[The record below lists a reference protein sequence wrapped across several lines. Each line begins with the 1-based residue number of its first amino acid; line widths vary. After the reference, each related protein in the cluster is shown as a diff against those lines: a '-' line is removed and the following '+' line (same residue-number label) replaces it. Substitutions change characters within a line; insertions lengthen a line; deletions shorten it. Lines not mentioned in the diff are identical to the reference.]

1 LNDALSR
8 IQGLARRSVPQSF
21 PPHFLVDCSF
31 HEKINPQPK
40 YGAVFATLGSTRPND
55 MFASANSREKYRKRL
70 KTKPDEDASSEKH
83 SLQDTVPKE
92 PRSLVTRR
100 LRNVTTILHLALLRR
115 DIPRAERAFAL
126 LLRSE
131 KHGVSLTTL
140 WELGLEILLRSSRVS
155 ATTAEEFLGRVR
167 LTSSDIGHH
176 PTAEK
181 QVCIYTV
188 KYANCR

>member
-1 LNDALSR
+1 
-8 IQGLARRSVPQSF
+8 
-21 PPHFLVDCSF
+21 
-31 HEKINPQPK
+31 
-40 YGAVFATLGSTRPND
+40 
-55 MFASANSREKYRKRL
+55 MFASSNSREKYRKRI
-70 KTKPDEDASSEKH
+70 KTKSEDNVSSQHKL
-83 SLQDTVPKE
+83 LQDTSTKE

-100 LRNVTTILHLALLRR
+100 LRNVTTILHLSLLRR

-131 KHGVSLTTL
+131 KHGTSLTTL

-155 ATTAEEFLGRVR
+155 PSAAEEFLGRVR

-181 QVCIYTV
+181 QVFCPFF
-188 KYANCR
+188 